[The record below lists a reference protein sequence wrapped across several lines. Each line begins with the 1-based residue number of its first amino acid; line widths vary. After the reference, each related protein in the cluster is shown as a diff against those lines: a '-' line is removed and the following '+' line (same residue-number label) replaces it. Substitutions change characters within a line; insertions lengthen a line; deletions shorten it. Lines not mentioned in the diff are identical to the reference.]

1 MASKQKITTGR
12 VARLEA
18 RTRAYGMFSQV
29 AFLLFCLAIG
39 FVILAAAIPQRQK
52 LAELEGRLKA
62 EQAREA
68 AVLAVK
74 EDVNSELRAVREDQE
89 YLEVQARDR
98 LDYYREGEKVLR
110 IKRPQ

>member
-1 MASKQKITTGR
+1 MARKQKITTGR

-29 AFLLFCLAIG
+29 AFLVFCLAIG
-39 FVILAAAIPQRQK
+39 FVILAAAFPQRQK
-52 LAELEGRLKA
+52 LAVLESRLKA

-68 AVLAVK
+68 AVLAMK
-74 EDVNSELRAVREDQE
+74 EDVTSELRAVRQDRE
-89 YLEVQARDR
+89 YLEIQARDR
-98 LDYYREGEKVLR
+98 LDYYRQGEKVLR